1 MASAPSAV
9 SRPRAVSS
17 VFQWSSVPVCAA
29 CVTMR
34 TWNCVIGRG
43 DARADGPAC
52 TNPSARMRPPNVRF
66 TSGSRTRP
74 ANVESPCSSSDIGTT
89 EYALRWY
96 HVSASAGCVSTVSP
110 DSHTSTF
117 AGARCMVQVDC
128 SSSPVSTCFPSR
140 HVSNATV
147 IVWGRSDS
155 PTTWMTGRLSSTNT
169 CSRTVPPRPSARI
182 SMRPLR
188 RFSSCRKYVPPSS
201 GFGERRMRMR
211 PSFSR
216 REISLQASVRA
227 M

>member
-74 ANVESPCSSSDIGTT
+74 ANVASPWSSSDIGTT
-89 EYALRWY
+89 EYAWRWN
-96 HVSASAGCVSTVSP
+96 HVSVSAGAVCTVSP

-117 AGARCMVQVDC
+117 AGARGMVHVDC
-128 SSSPVSTCFPSR
+128 NSSPVSTRFPSR
-140 HVSNATV
+140 HVSSETV
-147 IVWGRSDS
+147 IVRGRSDS
-155 PTTWMTGRLSSTNT
+155 PTTWMTGRFASTNT
-169 CSRTVPPRPSARI
+169 RSRTEPPRPSARM
-182 SMRPLR
+182 SMRPCR
-188 RFSSCRKYVPPSS
+188 RLSSCRKNVPPWS
-201 GFGERRMRMR
+201 GLGDRLMRMR